1 MTAAVWRLAGEP
13 ATVGIAEPWYRP
25 EGPLSGWREVSPRPR
40 DSFLTRLF
48 AGGELHLFPDGT
60 AEVRPASGVPLS
72 GTWRRTDG
80 VFLLLTTRP
89 FENRREYGV
98 TREATL
104 DGYLTAGDGDGWL
117 LDAVYTGPGR
127 IGSVIARV
135 GQRFVPSGGRPMGA
149 ENLPG
154 RGRAAA
160 VMPEREVI
168 AMPEREA
175 VPSAEAPPS
184 DGRPAPTAA
193 IEELR
198 RSLDGSSLYGRWRG
212 GPRPGNGR
220 IVIGPAE
227 GEHVGS
233 GPAGGECIGSGS
245 AGGEHIGFGG
255 DEAEHLRSGPA
266 GGEYVG
272 SGIDDGL
279 GGRGFL
285 RWARGPDVAVGLV
298 DDGTG
303 RGRELVILERD
314 DEPSPVA
321 FETGDR
327 AGLRR
332 LGIEL
337 LTDGRYGQASPILD
351 LAAGLYARDGHA
363 GSILIDLLGLS
374 DARMRCAFARS
385 DFGRL
390 PGLLVAATELRRE
403 VTLGPGAFNP
413 WLDALGFLRS
423 TAEGLHE
430 TLFRVADLA
439 DAYRRRSPD
448 GRGATPEAEA
458 LCAAAKASAAATGA
472 VRDVLRDL
480 GSHSDDP
487 ETIETSAA
495 RVDRV
500 LAGGQDALRAAADR
514 LVAEG
519 TSEARSGTSEAR
531 SGSFVSQENLT
542 AHETVTLAAR
552 DGAETLGLLRRHLD
566 RSDPASAARFVRDQ
580 ARQTSHLTAG
590 YVEIWRALLDD
601 HWEKILS
608 TELAL
613 PFYERMVPLLLD
625 LDVPED
631 ALVASE
637 MSRARAFADTL
648 REGRTESGRPPRGLG
663 GAVPVSRAALRD
675 ILAGH
680 DATVVEY
687 FLAGDLLAIWVCP
700 RGGPVTL
707 ISRRID
713 RAGLTEAV
721 DEFGRLAR
729 IHRHDAGSRAAMA
742 DVLRRLGA
750 VLWDVI
756 PAGLLPADPDEPVT
770 VVPHAEL
777 FRVPFAALRD
787 EPGTYLVDRHAI
799 RVLPALAL
807 APDLS
812 APSERRS
819 PNGPPSLVALVN
831 PAPLAEGL
839 PLHLTE
845 RHFNAIAD
853 LYGEHAGRLHTGAEA
868 SLATLREVAGEGT
881 VMYFGTHAQAVTDRD
896 SDPLASYLVLA
907 PSPGHDGILRA
918 RDVPALGLA
927 ADLVIL
933 AACETGAGAVTA
945 DGIIGLSRAFL
956 TSGPTGL
963 ITTLYRVGERAG
975 LDLMIGFHEAWLLDG
990 LEPVSALRRAQ
1001 ARAASEQPAS
1011 AREPHLWAAFTF
1023 FGLGSHTRALSQSE
1037 PETRK
1042 ATPA

>member
-1 MTAAVWRLAGEP
+1 MRS
-13 ATVGIAEPWYRP
+13 R
-25 EGPLSGWREVSPRPR
+25 
-40 DSFLTRLF
+40 
-48 AGGELHLFPDGT
+48 
-60 AEVRPASGVPLS
+60 
-72 GTWRRTDG
+72 
-80 VFLLLTTRP
+80 
-89 FENRREYGV
+89 
-98 TREATL
+98 
-104 DGYLTAGDGDGWL
+104 
-117 LDAVYTGPGR
+117 
-127 IGSVIARV
+127 SV
-135 GQRFVPSGGRPMGA
+135 
-149 ENLPG
+149 
-154 RGRAAA
+154 
-160 VMPEREVI
+160 
-168 AMPEREA
+168 
-175 VPSAEAPPS
+175 
-184 DGRPAPTAA
+184 
-193 IEELR
+193 
-198 RSLDGSSLYGRWRG
+198 
-212 GPRPGNGR
+212 
-220 IVIGPAE
+220 
-227 GEHVGS
+227 
-233 GPAGGECIGSGS
+233 
-245 AGGEHIGFGG
+245 
-255 DEAEHLRSGPA
+255 
-266 GGEYVG
+266 
-272 SGIDDGL
+272 
-279 GGRGFL
+279 
-285 RWARGPDVAVGLV
+285 
-298 DDGTG
+298 
-303 RGRELVILERD
+303 
-314 DEPSPVA
+314 
-321 FETGDR
+321 
-327 AGLRR
+327 
-332 LGIEL
+332 
-337 LTDGRYGQASPILD
+337 
-351 LAAGLYARDGHA
+351 
-363 GSILIDLLGLS
+363 
-374 DARMRCAFARS
+374 
-385 DFGRL
+385 
-390 PGLLVAATELRRE
+390 
-403 VTLGPGAFNP
+403 PGAFNP

-430 TLFRVADLA
+430 TLLRVADLA
-439 DAYRRRSPD
+439 DAYCRSPD
-448 GRGATPEAEA
+448 GRDATPGAVA
-458 LCAAAKASAAATGA
+458 LCAAAKESAAATGS
-472 VRDVLRDL
+472 VCDVLRDL

-514 LVAEG
+514 LVAAG
-519 TSEARSGTSEAR
+519 TSEARPGTSEARPGTSEARFGISEARSGTSA
-531 SGSFVSQENLT
+531 SQENFT

-552 DGAETLGLLRRHLD
+552 DGAETLELLRRHLD

-613 PFYERMVPLLLD
+613 PFYERMAPLLLD

-637 MSRARAFADTL
+637 MSRARAFADAL

-675 ILAGH
+675 ILADH

-687 FLAGDLLAIWVCP
+687 FFAGDLLAIWVCP

-713 RAGLTEAV
+713 RVRRPGPWTSS
-721 DEFGRLAR
+721 D
-729 IHRHDAGSRAAMA
+729 GSPGSTGTTPCH
-742 DVLRRLGA
+742 VRRWPMSCAWASAPSCGTSS
-750 VLWDVI
+750 
-756 PAGLLPADPDEPVT
+756 PPGLLLADPGDEPVT

-787 EPGTYLVDRHAI
+787 GHGAYLVDRHAI

-812 APSERRS
+812 IPSERRS
-819 PNGPPSLVALVN
+819 PHGPPSLVALVN

-845 RHFNAIAD
+845 RHFNAIAG

-896 SDPLASYLVLA
+896 GDPLASYLVLA

-1011 AREPHLWAAFTF
+1011 AQEPHLWAAFTF
-1023 FGLGSHTRALSQSE
+1023 FGLGSHTRALPRSE
-1037 PETRK
+1037 PETWK
-1042 ATPA
+1042 ATPV

>member
-1 MTAAVWRLAGEP
+1 MTAAVWCLAGEP
-13 ATVGIAEPWYRP
+13 ATIGIAEPWHRP
-25 EGPLSGWREVSPRPR
+25 EGPLSGWREISPRPR

-72 GTWRRTDG
+72 GTWRRTG
-80 VFLLLTTRP
+80 GAFLLLTTRP

-104 DGYLTAGDGDGWL
+104 DGYLTADDGDGWL

-127 IGSVIARV
+127 IGGVIARV
-135 GQRFVPSGGRPMGA
+135 GQRFVPS
-149 ENLPG
+149 
-154 RGRAAA
+154 
-160 VMPEREVI
+160 
-168 AMPEREA
+168 
-175 VPSAEAPPS
+175 
-184 DGRPAPTAA
+184 
-193 IEELR
+193 
-198 RSLDGSSLYGRWRG
+198 
-212 GPRPGNGR
+212 
-220 IVIGPAE
+220 
-227 GEHVGS
+227 
-233 GPAGGECIGSGS
+233 
-245 AGGEHIGFGG
+245 
-255 DEAEHLRSGPA
+255 
-266 GGEYVG
+266 
-272 SGIDDGL
+272 
-279 GGRGFL
+279 
-285 RWARGPDVAVGLV
+285 
-298 DDGTG
+298 
-303 RGRELVILERD
+303 
-314 DEPSPVA
+314 
-321 FETGDR
+321 
-327 AGLRR
+327 
-332 LGIEL
+332 
-337 LTDGRYGQASPILD
+337 
-351 LAAGLYARDGHA
+351 
-363 GSILIDLLGLS
+363 
-374 DARMRCAFARS
+374 
-385 DFGRL
+385 
-390 PGLLVAATELRRE
+390 
-403 VTLGPGAFNP
+403 
-413 WLDALGFLRS
+413 
-423 TAEGLHE
+423 
-430 TLFRVADLA
+430 
-439 DAYRRRSPD
+439 
-448 GRGATPEAEA
+448 
-458 LCAAAKASAAATGA
+458 
-472 VRDVLRDL
+472 
-480 GSHSDDP
+480 
-487 ETIETSAA
+487 ETSAA

-514 LVAEG
+514 LVAAG
-519 TSEARSGTSEAR
+519 TSAARSGTSASR
-531 SGSFVSQENLT
+531 ENFT

-637 MSRARAFADTL
+637 MSRARAFADAL

-663 GAVPVSRAALRD
+663 GAVPVSRAALRAALRD

-680 DATVVEY
+680 DAPVVEY
-687 FLAGDLLAIWVCP
+687 FFAGDLLAMWVCP

-713 RAGLTEAV
+713 RAGLTGTV

-750 VLWDVI
+750 ALWDAI
-756 PAGLLPADPDEPVT
+756 PAGLLPTDPDEPVT

-787 EPGTYLVDRHAI
+787 EHGAYLVDRHAI

-812 APSERRS
+812 APSERR
-819 PNGPPSLVALVN
+819 PPHGPPSLVALVN

-845 RHFNAIAD
+845 RHFNAIAG
-853 LYGEHAGRLHTGAEA
+853 LYGEHAGRIHTGAEA
-868 SLATLREVAGEGT
+868 GLATLREVAGKGT

-927 ADLVIL
+927 TDLVIL

-963 ITTLYRVGERAG
+963 ITTLYKVGERAG

-1023 FGLGSHTRALSQSE
+1023 FGLGSHTRALPQSE